1 MMYLVPGR
9 WAVGSMG
16 EGECFFIDE
25 KEGEKGLR
33 VWKVTYRLS
42 F

>member
-1 MMYLVPGR
+1 MMYLVQGR

-25 KEGEKGLR
+25 KEKGLR